1 MTRCEVV
8 RIDSAELLIDS
19 MQHACHYET
28 VNGKPLAAGYYLAL
42 WPAGACLS
50 FHGRELRYLGPFAT
64 KAAACLLQTSAAGL
78 EIVVVPANDDRAVVP
93 APLASHQRRRFDA
106 PTGRVQAVLGGVL
119 ACQGA

>member
-1 MTRCEVV
+1 VV

-28 VNGKPLAAGYYLAL
+28 VDGKPLAAGYYLAL

-64 KAAACLLQTSAAGL
+64 KAAACLLQTSAMGL
-78 EIVVVPANDDRAVVP
+78 EIVVVPANGDRADV
-93 APLASHQRRRFDA
+93 ATPLASHHRRRINPPSDRVRAAFGM
-106 PTGRVQAVLGGVL
+106 PTY
-119 ACQGA
+119 QGA